1 MTRLSKAFGS
11 KFDEAVKEIRTRTF
25 TLGKHEFKVRIPL
38 NAEMEALSKRISDVD
53 KDKVEERLKKMTVA
67 LRELPAENVEIK
79 DDGDVVVEGRSTRET
94 VTSILML
101 EARVVEYMKLLIT
114 EDGML
119 DDITYEEVDAELP
132 FASQL
137 DLMDAISEA
146 IQPGYKDT
154 RKNS

>member
-38 NAEMEALSKRISDVD
+38 NAEMEAISKRISDVD

-67 LRELPAENVEIK
+67 LRELPSENVEIK

-146 IQPGYKDT
+146 IQPGYKDI

>member
-119 DDITYEEVDAELP
+119 EDITYEEVDAELP

>member
-1 MTRLSKAFGS
+1 MTRLSKALGD
-11 KFDEAVKEIRTRTF
+11 KFSTAIQEIRTRTF

-38 NAEMEALSKRISDVD
+38 NAEMDALLKRISEVDQAEVD
-53 KDKVEERLKKMTVA
+53 KRLKKMTEA
-67 LRELPAENVEIK
+67 LRANPPEGVVIS
-79 DDGDVVVEGRSTRET
+79 DDGDVVVDGRSTRET
-94 VTSILML
+94 VNAVLML
-101 EARVVEYMKLLIT
+101 ENRVVEYMKLLVT

-137 DLMDAISEA
+137 DLIDAITEA

>member
-67 LRELPAENVEIK
+67 LRELPSENVEIK

>member
-67 LRELPAENVEIK
+67 LRELPSENVEIK

-101 EARVVEYMKLLIT
+101 ESRVVEYMKLLIT